1 MHKST
6 NREFIVIEIMIVV
19 AFIALLAAIAV
30 PGFLRT
36 RKPSQASLIINDM
49 RKIDSAV
56 ACVVENQPQNR

>member
-19 AFIALLAAIAV
+19 AFIALLAAIAA
-30 PGFLRT
+30 PGFLWT
-36 RKPSQASLIINDM
+36 RKPSQASLIINDI

-56 ACVVENQPQNR
+56 ACVVENQPQDR

>member
-6 NREFIVIEIMIVV
+6 NREFVVSEIMIVV
-19 AFIALLAAIAV
+19 AFIALLAAIAA